1 MYRNLELYF
10 CARSFLC
17 VIKLS
22 ESFNYFMRT
31 ASLVLMLFCYHE
43 ITVIEV
49 RNIIPTYKNEPA
61 EKCKCHMIWPKER
74 HFKKKRG
81 GKGKLTI
88 ENRIFVVG
96 ECVIFTLRNG
106 YEYV

>member
-1 MYRNLELYF
+1 M
-10 CARSFLC
+10 A
-17 VIKLS
+17 
-22 ESFNYFMRT
+22 
-31 ASLVLMLFCYHE
+31 LMLFCYHK

-49 RNIIPTYKNEPA
+49 RNIIPIYKNEPA

-81 GKGKLTI
+81 GRKIDDRKKNI
-88 ENRIFVVG
+88 YFFVVG

>member
-1 MYRNLELYF
+1 
-10 CARSFLC
+10 
-17 VIKLS
+17 
-22 ESFNYFMRT
+22 MRT
-31 ASLVLMLFCYHE
+31 ASLALMLFCYHK

-49 RNIIPTYKNEPA
+49 RNIIPIYKNEPA

-81 GKGKLTI
+81 GGRKIDDRKKNI
-88 ENRIFVVG
+88 YFVVVG